1 MDSENFQQKPLNR
14 NRIARAIF
22 TAAESMGI
30 RDRELVERLT
40 NRVIERFEKAPG
52 NIQPFPG
59 MEDLVRAPEKHARP
73 LPTDDEIEAMVKEIL
88 DAEAQLGRLA
98 VAGIVTVD
106 HFPWA
111 TNLSF
116 IRQPVTAME
125 GCLVKVK
132 TVKQKRK

>member
-1 MDSENFQQKPLNR
+1 MGNR
-14 NRIARAIF
+14 SCAQVR
-22 TAAESMGI
+22 ESTYQ
-30 RDRELVERLT
+30 EAERLS
-40 NRVIERFEKAPG
+40 
-52 NIQPFPG
+52 Q
-59 MEDLVRAPEKHARP
+59 
-73 LPTDDEIEAMVKEIL
+73 EIL